1 MLMHKRLSIFLDKNK
16 LIYSLKL
23 GSRQNYSTSYTLIHL
38 TETINQLLDQA
49 LFSCGIFVDLQNV
62 FNTAD
67 YDIFSRELQHYR
79 TRGITSKWFETYLK
93 DRQQLASINAYNL
106 EFVLMPIHKGL
117 FWVLYCFFDTLMI

>member
-1 MLMHKRLSIFLDKNK
+1 MHKRLSIFLDKNK

-62 FNTAD
+62 FKKQIMIFFQGNCNT
-67 YDIFSRELQHYR
+67 IEQEELPVN
-79 TRGITSKWFETYLK
+79 GLK
-93 DRQQLASINAYNL
+93 
-106 EFVLMPIHKGL
+106 H
-117 FWVLYCFFDTLMI
+117 TLKIGNN